1 MNFNKLVS
9 FYGQYQTIPI
19 SVGSLTITNIP
30 KYTLKF
36 RLSKSDIYK
45 LFLYF
50 YRNPDTESENSLKDE
65 VQKRNIDEEKD
76 RSQSRVNVAYN
87 NGAD

>member
-1 MNFNKLVS
+1 M
-9 FYGQYQTIPI
+9 
-19 SVGSLTITNIP
+19 
-30 KYTLKF
+30 
-36 RLSKSDIYK
+36 YK

-87 NGAD
+87 NGTD